1 MKINFTIDA
10 TVKEVNT
17 MICPTMLELPEALLG
32 KIVAAVRE
40 ADRLLTVK
48 EEQKGEENAEG
59 DMDQG
64 QATRPG
70 EADGHGVPCP
80 Q

>member
-17 MICPTMLELPEALLG
+17 MICPSMLELPEALLG

-40 ADRLLTVK
+40 VDKMLATGK

-59 DMDQG
+59 NVG
-64 QATRPG
+64 
-70 EADGHGVPCP
+70 
-80 Q
+80 